1 MLEIK
6 NLTKKYNDKIA
17 INNLSFSLQ
26 EGVVTGFLGPNGA
39 GKTTTMRLILDLA
52 TPTSGTV
59 TIDEKHYKELK
70 YPLKSIG
77 TLINANT
84 IDARLTPLQYLQI
97 IAVASEIEKGR
108 VEETLAF
115 VGLSEVK
122 DKKIRTFSLGMK
134 QRLAIAGAI
143 LGEPKILLLDEP
155 FNGLD
160 VDGIR
165 WLRSLIRGYAKK
177 GKAVL
182 VSSHLLGEIQEI
194 ADRIIVI
201 GQGDLITDMDMEE
214 MRKKSLRS
222 YVLVRSNNNQLLKR
236 HLNDKGAETQEDN
249 SGELKVYRLTTD
261 QIGEIAYKSG
271 ICIYELTNYQ
281 PSLEQIY
288 SELVID
294 KADYKGKYK
303 MEDRL

>member
-1 MLEIK
+1 MLEIRK
-6 NLTKKYNDKIA
+6 LTKKYDEKIA
-17 INNLSFSLQ
+17 INNLNFSLQ

-52 TPTSGTV
+52 TPTSGAV
-59 TIDEKHYKELK
+59 TIDGKHYKQLK

-77 TLINANT
+77 TLINAST
-84 IDARLTPLQYLQI
+84 IDVRLTPFQYLKI
-97 IAVASEIEKGR
+97 LAVASEIEKER
-108 VEETLAF
+108 VEETLIL

-214 MRKKSLRS
+214 MRKRSLRS
-222 YVLVRSNNNQLLKR
+222 YVLVRSNNNQLLKK
-236 HLNDKGAETQEDN
+236 HLNNKRAETHEEDN
-249 SGELKVYRLTTD
+249 GELKVYRLTTD
-261 QIGEIAYKSG
+261 QIGEIAYESE

-288 SELVID
+288 SELVAG
-294 KADYKGKYK
+294 KADFKGKY
-303 MEDRL
+303 